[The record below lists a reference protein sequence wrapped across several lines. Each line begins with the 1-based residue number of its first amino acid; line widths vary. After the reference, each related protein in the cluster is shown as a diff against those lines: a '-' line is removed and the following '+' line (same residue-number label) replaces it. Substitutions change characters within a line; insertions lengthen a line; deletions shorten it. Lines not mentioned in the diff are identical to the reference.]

1 VDQEKAVIVLSNV
14 SGINQTI
21 DELSFELLRVTK
33 NNSSANPI

>member
-33 NNSSANPI
+33 NNSLANPN